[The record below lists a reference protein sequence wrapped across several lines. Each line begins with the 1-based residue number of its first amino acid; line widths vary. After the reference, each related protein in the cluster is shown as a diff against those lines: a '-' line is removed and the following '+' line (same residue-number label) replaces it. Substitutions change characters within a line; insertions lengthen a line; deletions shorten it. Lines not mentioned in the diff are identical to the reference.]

1 MISTAA
7 KLIALQAVHL
17 AQRDAD
23 TAARTASV
31 TRNVANLALIAW

>member
-17 AQRDAD
+17 AQRDAN
-23 TAARTASV
+23 TAARTANV
-31 TRNVANLALIAW
+31 TRNAVSLAPIAW